1 MRVFSPPSDYVSLYE
16 APNELMLKMH
26 QGMSP
31 SKQVVRSRHDK
42 IDAWNP
48 TWQMS
53 AKQALH
59 QAIISGVI
67 TVYAE
72 FASEGLRAL
81 TPEIWQAGIRRK
93 GQGLPTLAYID
104 RHVMAPFG
112 LPWTVAKELRQAP
125 LFLNKQA
132 FRTWLR
138 KEMRKKAWPCHA
150 IGANSEKPRGRPRK
164 RDDIIKVLEELDE
177 TGELKPSMK
186 IKQIHAL
193 VQKHLSAVLKFSEET
208 TRRACHEIGFE
219 FAGSRLSHR

>member
-16 APNELMLKMH
+16 APNELMRKMH
-26 QGMSP
+26 VGVPFDEEVEQH
-31 SKQVVRSRHDK
+31 RSDG
-42 IDAWNP
+42 IDAWDL
-48 TWQMS
+48 TWKMK

-59 QAIISGVI
+59 QAIISGII

-81 TPEIWQAGIRRK
+81 SPEIWQAGIRRK

-177 TGELKPSMK
+177 TGEFKSSLML
-186 IKQIHAL
+186 KQILHL
-193 VQKHLSAVLKFSEET
+193 VQKERSSLRDVSKET
-208 TRRACHEIGFE
+208 VRRACHKLGIQ

>member
-16 APNELMLKMH
+16 APNELMRKMH
-26 QGMSP
+26 VGVPFDEEVEQH
-31 SKQVVRSRHDK
+31 RSDG
-42 IDAWNP
+42 IDAWDL
-48 TWQMS
+48 TWKMK

-59 QAIISGVI
+59 KAILSGDVDI
-67 TVYAE
+67 YAE
-72 FASEGLRAL
+72 FVSEGPRRLS
-81 TPEIWQAGIRRK
+81 PEIWQAGIRRK

-112 LPWTVAKELRQAP
+112 LPWPVVKELRKAP

-132 FRTWLR
+132 FRAWLI

-208 TRRACHEIGFE
+208 TRQACHEIGLE
-219 FAGSRLSHR
+219 FAGQRLFHH